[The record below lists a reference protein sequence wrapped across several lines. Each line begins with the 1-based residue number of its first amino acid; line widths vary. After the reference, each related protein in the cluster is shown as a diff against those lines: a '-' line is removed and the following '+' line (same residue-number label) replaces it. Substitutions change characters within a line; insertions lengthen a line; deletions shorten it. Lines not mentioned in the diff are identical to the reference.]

1 MDWLQTKIF
10 GNLTKVFS
18 ESRLLLLTPASYEI
32 AKNHLSIPQLEVLP
46 KLFSSKEFLLL
57 FFTITYYCQRELFL
71 LLPSMALIT
80 FTFLNVNQY

>member
-18 ESRLLLLTPASYEI
+18 ESWLLLLTPASYEI

-57 FFTITYYCQRELFL
+57 FFHNHL
-71 LLPSMALIT
+71 LLAKGIISSLAFYGSDYIHILKCKP
-80 FTFLNVNQY
+80 V